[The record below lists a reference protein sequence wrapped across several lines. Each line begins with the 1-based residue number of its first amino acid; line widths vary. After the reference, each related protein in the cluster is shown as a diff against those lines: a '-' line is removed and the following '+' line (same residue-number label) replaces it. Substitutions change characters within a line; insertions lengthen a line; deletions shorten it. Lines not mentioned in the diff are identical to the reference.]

1 MPESSDTL
9 IELKPDESEADGLVH
24 VQADVSSMY
33 PPTSVPPKFQISGLV
48 VRYGRRF
55 VRLSSLAGSLHMA
68 LPRWRRAQDGSP
80 GLFYSRW
87 IGTRIVTSM
96 LPECL

>member
-1 MPESSDTL
+1 MPEISDTL

-68 LPRWRRAQDGSP
+68 LPRWRRAGRFP
-80 GLFYSRW
+80 RAVLFTLDRDSDRYEY
-87 IGTRIVTSM
+87 VA
-96 LPECL
+96 